1 MLSICGL
8 LAPVVVLLLLS
19 VSVLLRLLVR
29 ILVTLVLLRGRRVR
43 RVAAVRIVA
52 LVILALRRRG
62 TIALLVLLIGVVGRC
77 LVCALALGR
86 VWAMRPAILIVSRL
100 SIALPLW
107 WVALIVALLAVLCA
121 IVAVTLLAVAVVVVT
136 GHAEVC
142 YVFEGIGI
150 RFREKSEQCKERDA
164 LGGLLTAGEG

>member
-1 MLSICGL
+1 
-8 LAPVVVLLLLS
+8 
-19 VSVLLRLLVR
+19 
-29 ILVTLVLLRGRRVR
+29 
-43 RVAAVRIVA
+43 
-52 LVILALRRRG
+52 
-62 TIALLVLLIGVVGRC
+62 
-77 LVCALALGR
+77 
-86 VWAMRPAILIVSRL
+86 MRPAILIVSRL